1 MLTTVLRAPLPQF
14 LPQLE
19 KVMEAFVS
27 GTQAAV
33 ANAKNSGLEGEALA
47 KKTMEECVPHAGTVA
62 GACVPQLAQR

>member
-1 MLTTVLRAPLPQF
+1 MPLLPAWLVQF

-33 ANAKNSGLEGEALA
+33 ENAKKSGLEGEALA
-47 KKTMEECVPHAGTVA
+47 KKTMEECVP
-62 GACVPQLAQR
+62 